1 MAKAKQSVLTRIGYS
16 DWSVRRTI
24 DEAENIARWS
34 PWLAHEWMEEA
45 AARLDI
51 MYAPHHDYYDAA
63 VKRINAYWKQHRKY
77 RWFNER
83 EFWKDGKTYLP
94 PKMLDPLFND

>member
-1 MAKAKQSVLTRIGYS
+1 MAKATQSLLTRLGYS

-24 DEAENIARWS
+24 WEAENIARWK

-51 MYAPHHDYYDAA
+51 VYAPYHDEYDKA
-63 VKRINAYWKQHRKY
+63 VKRINAMWRSLRSY
-77 RWFNER
+77 RWYNER
-83 EFWKDGKTYLP
+83 EFWKDGKTYYP
-94 PKMLDPLFND
+94 AKMLDPLYDD

>member
-1 MAKAKQSVLTRIGYS
+1 MAKAKQSILTRIGYS

-24 DEAENIARWS
+24 DEAENIARWQ
-34 PWLAHEWMEEA
+34 PWIAHEWMEEA

-51 MYAPHHDYYDAA
+51 VYAPYHDEYDAA
-63 VKRINAYWKQHRKY
+63 VKRINTMWKKNRQY

-94 PKMLDPLFND
+94 PKMLDQLFDD

>member
-24 DEAENIARWS
+24 DEAENIARWQ
-34 PWLAHEWMEEA
+34 PWIAPEWMEEA

-51 MYAPHHDYYDAA
+51 VYAPYHDEYDAA
-63 VKRINAYWKQHRKY
+63 VKRINAMWKKHRQY

-83 EFWKDGKTYLP
+83 EFWKHGKTYYP
-94 PKMLDPLFND
+94 PKMLDQLFDE

>member
-1 MAKAKQSVLTRIGYS
+1 MAKAKQNLLTRIGYS

-24 DEAENIARWS
+24 WEAENIARWK
-34 PWLAHEWMEEA
+34 PWIAHEWMEEA

-51 MYAPHHDYYDAA
+51 VYAPHHDEYDAA
-63 VKRINAYWKQHRKY
+63 VKRINAMWKKHRQY

-83 EFWKDGKTYLP
+83 EFWKDGKTYSA
-94 PKMLDPLFND
+94 PKMLDQLYDD

>member
-24 DEAENIARWS
+24 DEAENIARWR
-34 PWLAHEWMEEA
+34 PWIAHEWMEEA

-51 MYAPHHDYYDAA
+51 IYAPHHDYYDAA

-77 RWFNER
+77 KWFNER
-83 EFWKDGKTYLP
+83 EFWKDGKQYLP
-94 PKMLDPLFND
+94 PKMLDPLFDE

>member
-24 DEAENIARWS
+24 DEAENIARWR
-34 PWLAHEWMEEA
+34 PWIAHEWMEEA

-51 MYAPHHDYYDAA
+51 IYAPHHNYYDAA

-77 RWFNER
+77 KWFNER
-83 EFWKDGKTYLP
+83 EFWKDGKQYLP
-94 PKMLDPLFND
+94 PKMLDPLFDE